1 MKEKIMRKTALILI
15 MLTLVG
21 ISANLTVE
29 QARGQENGGEV
40 IDFILSE
47 SEIVISDTTY
57 RIHSDALFYGTDG
70 KTFIDFR
77 DFKEGDAVAFELND
91 DGDIIRL
98 GKRVER

>member
-1 MKEKIMRKTALILI
+1 MRKTALILI

-29 QARGQENGGEV
+29 QARAQEDGGEV

-47 SEIVISDTTY
+47 SEIVISDATY
-57 RIHSDALFYGTDG
+57 RIDSNAIFYASDG

-77 DFKEGDAVAFELND
+77 EFKEGDAVEFELND
-91 DGDIIRL
+91 NGDIISL
-98 GKRVER
+98 GKHKVR

>member
-1 MKEKIMRKTALILI
+1 MRKTALILI

-29 QARGQENGGEV
+29 QARGQENGEEI

-47 SEIVISDTTY
+47 SEIVISDNTY
-57 RIHSDALFYGTDG
+57 RIDSDALFYASDG

-77 DFKEGDAVAFELND
+77 DFKEGDAVEFELND
-91 DGDIIRL
+91 NGDIIRL
-98 GKRVER
+98 GKHAGR